1 MTIESIGYTKEGKE
15 LWCNLKSRL
24 PAIANELGAQSIDEL
39 QILDYDHFPNDYMV
53 THHRDKPYKTEGIIN
68 GLPFV
73 QQRRMNTNSKIG
85 YGLVFYENRM
95 DKSIKY
101 ALFIDAGQ
109 WGDDIYL
116 VVKKEQMYR
125 LRRNAGRLNRLA
137 GLVTHPPI
145 LEEGML
151 EELVRNTIGF
161 LKRSRDIEK
170 YGVKIKRGI
179 ILDGSPGNGKTMACK
194 YIQKLCSQNEI
205 RYGVVTSAE
214 IDDAYKEKQLDYLF
228 NRFDV
233 TFFDDIDVGYMD
245 RGKGN
250 GKMACSLLTAMDG
263 MYEGSGHVI
272 RIFTTNE
279 MVDELDAAFTRP
291 GRIDKRI
298 TFNKPDAALR
308 RKLIDELWPQEIKE
322 SIDVNDLVERSDKFS
337 FAEVEA
343 IRTFLVTEKVLGTG
357 KWDLD
362 VAFEEYD
369 SRSVE
374 RKKGGVGFST
384 TDKKKKRK

>member
-1 MTIESIGYTKEGKE
+1 MTTESPKYIKEGKE

-24 PAIANELGAQSIDEL
+24 HVIAQEFGVDSLDQL
-39 QILDYDHFPNDYMV
+39 QVLDYDHFPSDYMISSY
-53 THHRDKPYKTEGIIN
+53 RDKPYKFEGIIPD
-68 GLPFV
+68 LPFI
-73 QQRRMNTNSKIG
+73 QQRRRNSNTKLG
-85 YGLVFYENRM
+85 YGLVFYENRL
-95 DKSIKY
+95 DKNLKY

-116 VVKKEQMYR
+116 IAKKSDVYR

-137 GLVTHPPI
+137 GLMSSPPVLKEGI
-145 LEEGML
+145 LEEL
-151 EELVRNTIGF
+151 TRNTIGF

-179 ILDGSPGNGKTMACK
+179 ILDGPPGNGKTMACK

-205 RYGVVTSAE
+205 RWGVVTSAE

-279 MVDELDAAFTRP
+279 LVDELDPAFTRP

-298 TFNKPDAALR
+298 TFDRPDSTLR
-308 RKLIDELWPQEIKE
+308 RKLVLDVWPQEIKE
-322 SIDVNDLVERSDKFS
+322 NIDVEALVERSEGFS

-343 IRTFLVTEKVLGTG
+343 IRTFLVTEKILGSG
-357 KWDLD
+357 VWNLEK
-362 VAFEEYD
+362 AFDEYE
-369 SRSVE
+369 SRSAE
-374 RKKGGVGFST
+374 RKRGGVGFGT
-384 TDKKKKRK
+384 TPKKRRR

>member
-1 MTIESIGYTKEGKE
+1 MTIETPKYTKEGKE

-24 PAIANELGAQSIDEL
+24 PTIANELGVESIDEL

-53 THHRDKPYKTEGIIN
+53 THFRDKPYKFEGIID

-73 QQRRMNTNSKIG
+73 QQRRRNTPSKLG
-85 YGLVFYENRM
+85 YGLVFYRNNVE
-95 DKSIKY
+95 KEIKY
-101 ALFIDAGQ
+101 ALFIDSGQ

-116 VVKKEQMYR
+116 VVKKGEMYR

-137 GLVTHPPI
+137 GLVTTPPV
-145 LEEGML
+145 LKEGLL

-179 ILDGSPGNGKTMACK
+179 ILDGPPGNGKTMACK
-194 YIQKLCSQNEI
+194 YIQKLCSQNDI
-205 RYGVVTSAE
+205 RWGVVTSAE

-279 MVDELDAAFTRP
+279 LVDELDAAFTRP

-298 TFNKPDAALR
+298 TFEKPDADLR
-308 RKLIDELWPQEIKE
+308 RKLVFDAWPQEIKE
-322 SIDVNDLVERSDKFS
+322 NIDVDALVERSEGFS

-343 IRTFLVTEKVLGTG
+343 IRTFLVTEKILGSG
-357 KWDLD
+357 RWDLEL
-362 VAFEEYD
+362 AFDEYE
-369 SRSVE
+369 SRSAE
-374 RKKGGVGFST
+374 RKKGGVGFAQP
-384 TDKKKKRK
+384 KKKRR